1 MNEPLKIRYSYLN
14 VFEVIVDIDEP
25 FHLHYCPPNGTHD
38 YGLWR
43 AVILVET
50 HPLVGKGVSEQVAT
64 RLAIQQYLLRFPE
77 GHRKGE

>member
-1 MNEPLKIRYSYLN
+1 MSEPLRIRYGYMG
-14 VFEVIVDIDEP
+14 VFDVIVDINAP
-25 FHLHYCPPNGTHD
+25 FHLHYWPPDETRD

-50 HPLVGKGVSEQVAT
+50 EPFVGKAVSEQVAM
-64 RLAIQQYLLRFPE
+64 RLAIQQYLLRFPA